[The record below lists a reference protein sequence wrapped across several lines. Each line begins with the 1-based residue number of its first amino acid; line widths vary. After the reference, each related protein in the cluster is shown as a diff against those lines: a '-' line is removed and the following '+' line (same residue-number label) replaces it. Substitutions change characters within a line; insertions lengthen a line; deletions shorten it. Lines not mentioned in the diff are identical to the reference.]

1 MTRKVVNL
9 PKPLFVTLLI
19 FLNAVPV
26 YGVTEW
32 GWKSFDLIFLYWLE
46 NLIIG
51 AFMILRILARRYSH
65 PVELAFPLFLAPF
78 FTFHFGMFCY
88 VHGMFIIGLFGKGL
102 TAELAGMDI
111 PEIIL
116 PLIQSR
122 HLFWPV
128 MALFALQLFDWL
140 RDTNERGFGSDG
152 LKDITT
158 SPYRR
163 IMVLHITILGSG
175 FALTTLNEPLTGL
188 LTLIAFKTGMDIYHW
203 NKDEKAVITDKAPVL
218 TDKIKNKIDDVLNNP
233 KITVNGK
240 EIRYNSYEEL
250 KASKHYNFMT
260 AIMRMVGGGKNIK
273 EMEKYIEQQIKQKN
287 L

>member
-1 MTRKVVNL
+1 MSI
-9 PKPLFVTLLI
+9 PKPLFIILLLL
-19 FLNAVPV
+19 LNAVPI
-26 YGVTEW
+26 YGVAQW

-88 VHGMFIIGLFGKGL
+88 VHGMFVIGLFGKGL
-102 TAELAGMDI
+102 TGELAGMDI

-128 MALFALQLFDWL
+128 MALFTLQLFDWL
-140 RDTNERGFGSDG
+140 RDINERGFGSDG
-152 LKDITT
+152 VKDITT
-158 SPYRR
+158 APYRR
-163 IMVLHITILGSG
+163 IMVLHITILSSG
-175 FALTTLNEPLTGL
+175 FALTTLNEPLIGL
-188 LTLIAFKTGMDIYHW
+188 LLLIAFKTGMDIYHW
-203 NKDEKAVITDKAPVL
+203 NKDEKAVIINKSPVI
-218 TDKIKNKIDDVLNNP
+218 TKNIKNKIDTFLDDP
-233 KITVNGK
+233 KIIVNGK

-260 AIMRMVGGGKNIK
+260 AIMRMLGGSNNVK
-273 EMEKYIEQQIKQKN
+273 EMEKYIEQQAKQRN

>member
-1 MTRKVVNL
+1 MSI
-9 PKPLFVTLLI
+9 PKPLFIILLLL
-19 FLNAVPV
+19 LNAVPI
-26 YGVTEW
+26 YGVAQW

-51 AFMILRILARRYSH
+51 AFMILRILARRYNH

-78 FTFHFGMFCY
+78 FAFHFGMFCY
-88 VHGMFIIGLFGKGL
+88 VHGMFVIGLFGKGL
-102 TAELAGMDI
+102 TGELAGMDI

-128 MALFALQLFDWL
+128 MALFTLQLFDWL
-140 RDTNERGFGSDG
+140 RDINERGFGSDG
-152 LKDITT
+152 VKDITT
-158 SPYRR
+158 APYRR

-175 FALTTLNEPLTGL
+175 FALTTLNEPLIGL
-188 LTLIAFKTGMDIYHW
+188 LLLIAFKTGMDIYHW
-203 NKDEKAVITDKAPVL
+203 NKDEKAVIINKSPVI
-218 TDKIKNKIDDVLNNP
+218 TKNIKNKIDTFLDDP
-233 KITVNGK
+233 KIIVNGK
-240 EIRYNSYEEL
+240 EIHYNSYEEL

-260 AIMRMVGGGKNIK
+260 AIMRMLGGSNNVK
-273 EMEKYIEQQIKQKN
+273 EMEKYIEQQAKQRN